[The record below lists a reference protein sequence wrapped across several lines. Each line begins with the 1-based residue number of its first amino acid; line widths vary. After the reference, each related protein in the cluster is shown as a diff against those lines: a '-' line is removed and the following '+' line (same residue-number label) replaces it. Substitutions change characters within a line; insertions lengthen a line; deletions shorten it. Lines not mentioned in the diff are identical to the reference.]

1 MSAEVQPECKC
12 LLSCLDKLVFVMDVI
27 VNVEFEGKLRES
39 AAASS
44 SSSSSGF
51 ICSIWCLTWYPGRKK
66 TLVWAEEKPSI
77 LSVLKFDSEV
87 QDPGRQ
93 KANGGGGKK
102 GRAGRRRFFYLLRE
116 E

>member
-1 MSAEVQPECKC
+1 
-12 LLSCLDKLVFVMDVI
+12 MDVA

-39 AAASS
+39 ASS
-44 SSSSSGF
+44 CCCCCSGF

-66 TLVWAEEKPSI
+66 ALVWAEEKPSI

-93 KANGGGGKK
+93 KANGGGGKQ
-102 GRAGRRRFFYLLRE
+102 GREGRRVFFKLRE

>member
-1 MSAEVQPECKC
+1 MLNLK
-12 LLSCLDKLVFVMDVI
+12 
-27 VNVEFEGKLRES
+27 VNWEKVPPPPP
-39 AAASS
+39 AAVSPALFAPY
-44 SSSSSGF
+44 GV
-51 ICSIWCLTWYPGRKK
+51 WHGTQQGKK

-102 GRAGRRRFFYLLRE
+102 GTDGRSGFFFLLRE